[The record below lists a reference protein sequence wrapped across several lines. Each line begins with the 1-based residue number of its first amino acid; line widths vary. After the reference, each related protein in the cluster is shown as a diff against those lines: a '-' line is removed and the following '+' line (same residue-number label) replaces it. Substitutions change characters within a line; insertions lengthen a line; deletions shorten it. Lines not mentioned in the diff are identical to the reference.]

1 MAAPFSNRWFASRP
15 KTISVVGQPSAQT
28 VSLDGSNRR
37 GFGLRTRLLLIAVG
51 SMLAGLMVHF
61 LVASWE
67 FSRLSNQ
74 FWDQKLTRETEYLSS
89 AMGWMLYDKYDDDTW
104 LRNTVNSGIAVAFK
118 YDNDKQTRHQTVGW
132 TNQVLPPVP
141 LDPSALERITDSKV
155 ESPIY
160 CICGDYRVLTLRG
173 WKNIVQ
179 YALPLSL
186 TDQTLAGFRQTALTS
201 SFAAV
206 LVAGL
211 LSVIAA
217 LTLTRPLAALSK
229 RVGKLATHPNESLPG
244 LQRGDEIGTLARA
257 LERGLRELQE
267 ARAREARFLAAASH
281 ELRTP
286 VAALVVGLE
295 RDLAH
300 PRSAR
305 EARAALERAHGVA
318 LNLRDLSGNLL
329 LLSKNTPECRPALNV
344 DLLEVASS
352 VADELMPLAAEK
364 GIPIEVRGSPALT
377 CGDPS
382 ALRQIISNLIGNAI
396 KYTEGGG
403 ITVCIGM
410 RDGDAVIEIEDS
422 GIGFPVEAKDREALL
437 EPFARAAHET
447 PGSGLGLT
455 VVSDVI
461 RRYGGSL
468 RLENRLDGGARVT
481 VILSGLPLALEAG
494 LTGPPPTLTEA
505 AESPLRTS

>member
-1 MAAPFSNRWFASRP
+1 MATSFLPRWFASQP
-15 KTISVVGQPSAQT
+15 KTISVTGHSSTQILSA
-28 VSLDGSNRR
+28 DGSSRK
-37 GFGLRTRLLLIAVG
+37 GFGLWTRLLFIAVG

-67 FSRLSNQ
+67 YSRLSNQ

-89 AMGWMLYDKYDDDTW
+89 AMGWMLYDKYDDDSW
-104 LRNTVNSGIAVAFK
+104 LRTTVNSGSAIAFK
-118 YDNDKQTRHQTVGW
+118 YDKDKQTRYQTVGW

-141 LDPSALERITDSKV
+141 LDPSALERITDPKV

-160 CICGDYRVLTLRG
+160 CVCGDHRVLTLRG
-173 WKNIVQ
+173 WNNVVQ

-217 LTLTRPLAALSK
+217 LTLTRPLAALS
-229 RVGKLATHPNESLPG
+229 RHVGKLVTHPNEPLPG
-244 LQRGDEIGTLARA
+244 LDRGDEIGTLARA

-300 PRSAR
+300 PRSAE
-305 EARAALERAHGVA
+305 EAKSALERAHRVA

-329 LLSKNTPECRPALNV
+329 LLSKNQSERCPVLNI
-344 DLLEVASS
+344 DLLEIASS

-364 GIPIEVRGSPALT
+364 RIPIEVRGSSALT
-377 CGDPS
+377 DGDPT

-396 KYTEGGG
+396 KYTTEGE
-403 ITVCIGM
+403 ITVRIGM
-410 RDGDAVIEIEDS
+410 RDGDAVIEIEDD
-422 GIGFPVEAKDREALL
+422 GVGFPIEAKDREALL
-437 EPFARAAHET
+437 EPFARADHET

-461 RRYGGSL
+461 RRYDGSL

-481 VILSGLPLALEAG
+481 VILPGSPSALEAA
-494 LTGPPPTLTEA
+494 LTQSTRSQSARMPGVA
-505 AESPLRTS
+505 

>member
-1 MAAPFSNRWFASRP
+1 LDLEALPCVMSVPLPPSWPVSSKKTIAVIGSSSSVNAP
-15 KTISVVGQPSAQT
+15 KTNPIRS
-28 VSLDGSNRR
+28 R
-37 GFGLRTRLLLIAVG
+37 FGLWARLLLIACA
-51 SMLAGLMVHF
+51 SMLVGLIVHF

-89 AMGWMLYDKYDDDTW
+89 AMGWMLEQKYDDDSW
-104 LRNTVNSGIAVAFK
+104 LRDTLSAGVAVAFK
-118 YDNDKQTRHQTVGW
+118 YDNEKQIRRQTVGW
-132 TNQVLPPVP
+132 TNQTLPPVP
-141 LDPSALERITDSKV
+141 LDPSALERISDQKV

-160 CICGDYRVLTLRG
+160 CICGEYRVLTLRG

-186 TDQTLAGFRQTALTS
+186 TDQNLAGFRQSALTS
-201 SFAAV
+201 SLAAV
-206 LVAGL
+206 LVAGF

-229 RVGKLATHPNESLPG
+229 RVAQLASHPNSPLPG
-244 LQRGDEIGTLARA
+244 LERSDEIGTLARA
-257 LERGLRELQE
+257 LERGLFDLQE

-300 PRSAR
+300 PRSAD

-329 LLSKNTPECRPALNV
+329 LLSKTEPGSSPKIPV
-344 DLLEVASS
+344 DLLQLASS
-352 VADELMPLAAEK
+352 VADDLMPLAAEK
-364 GIPIEVRGSPALT
+364 RLMIEVRGSSAT
-377 CGDPS
+377 TSGDPS
-382 ALRQIISNLIGNAI
+382 ALRQIIANLVSNAI
-396 KYTEGGG
+396 KYTTQGEIIVRVGL
-403 ITVCIGM
+403 
-410 RDGDAVIEIEDS
+410 RDHDAVIEIEDN
-422 GIGFPVEAKDREALL
+422 GIGFPSDLHERQALL
-437 EPFARAAHET
+437 EPFARVSHQI

-455 VVSDVI
+455 VVSEVVHRHD
-461 RRYGGSL
+461 GQL

-481 VILSGLPLALEAG
+481 VTLPG
-494 LTGPPPTLTEA
+494 MT
-505 AESPLRTS
+505 